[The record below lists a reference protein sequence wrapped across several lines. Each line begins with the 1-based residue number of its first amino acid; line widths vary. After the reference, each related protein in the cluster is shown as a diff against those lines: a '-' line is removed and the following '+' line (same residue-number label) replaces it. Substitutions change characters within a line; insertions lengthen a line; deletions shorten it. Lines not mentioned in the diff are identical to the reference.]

1 MDLKRNGV
9 DLVVPV
15 TQPPVVERQ
24 GPVSRKILQRLRS
37 YRPSSRK
44 ELLLLG
50 LLKILISLLVGVVG
64 WLSLVDGFEC
74 SVQNV
79 FKGRVVVLF
88 KRLEWIRAPS
98 VWLGRLRMQFL
109 T

>member
-1 MDLKRNGV
+1 M
-9 DLVVPV
+9 DLVVPA

-44 ELLLLG
+44 ELLPLG
-50 LLKILISLLVGVVG
+50 LLKILISLLVRVVG

-79 FKGRVVVLF
+79 FKGRVVVLL
-88 KRLEWIRAPS
+88 KGLERIRTPS
-98 VWLGRLRMQFL
+98 VWFGRLGMQFL